1 LNDARNRIIKQPPT
15 VLLAGL
21 VGLVVL
27 IFGLMRVGQVSM
39 WMDEAF
45 STAAVD
51 QSFGNLLRF
60 LSREVGMMPWYL
72 ALWIWSRV
80 SLSDEWLRAF
90 SVVGGATAAF
100 GFVFLARR
108 MLAFPASIFAV
119 AFFLGNQ
126 AYLSRLGEAR
136 AYSWATCCVVLSTLA
151 LLRVM
156 DRPNIG
162 RAALFGVAGGVGAA
176 IHPILLYLFV
186 TQCVFWLVASGM
198 QPDTGHMKTARW
210 RQGAAR
216 QHWPIRAVVVAGG
229 IGGLLA
235 LPLIALSLR
244 GGAAQIAWIGP
255 LTVRMFRGSIGD
267 LLGGRLQGA
276 AVAILIMV
284 ALVVAVRQAVD
295 EGLSFS
301 ELLQPIRHVPQS
313 VVFCGVMLV
322 GSISLLL
329 LQSLFVNAFIG
340 RYLSPLT
347 PFVALLAGIGLAAV
361 GGQVIA
367 GRSWRALAVGAGVV
381 LLMGNSLLLAE
392 RSRGPDYRTAVDVVP
407 TAAEGTRIVV
417 PRREHWQPLDWY
429 GGADLRSIMLLEPR
443 RTIQPW
449 VGYRLEPGMFVEPL
463 ADECR
468 IAAIVNTDR
477 ELSQLKLLMSESGVP
492 GWDRPTVSEPRVIA
506 EGLRMY
512 FLDRNG
518 CAAEA
523 D

>member
-1 LNDARNRIIKQPPT
+1 
-15 VLLAGL
+15 V
-21 VGLVVL
+21 
-27 IFGLMRVGQVSM
+27 
-39 WMDEAF
+39 
-45 STAAVD
+45 
-51 QSFGNLLRF
+51 
-60 LSREVGMMPWYL
+60 
-72 ALWIWSRV
+72 
-80 SLSDEWLRAF
+80 
-90 SVVGGATAAF
+90 
-100 GFVFLARR
+100 
-108 MLAFPASIFAV
+108 
-119 AFFLGNQ
+119 
-126 AYLSRLGEAR
+126 
-136 AYSWATCCVVLSTLA
+136 
-151 LLRVM
+151 
-156 DRPNIG
+156 
-162 RAALFGVAGGVGAA
+162 
-176 IHPILLYLFV
+176 
-186 TQCVFWLVASGM
+186 
-198 QPDTGHMKTARW
+198 
-210 RQGAAR
+210 
-216 QHWPIRAVVVAGG
+216 
-229 IGGLLA
+229 
-235 LPLIALSLR
+235 
-244 GGAAQIAWIGP
+244 
-255 LTVRMFRGSIGD
+255 
-267 LLGGRLQGA
+267 
-276 AVAILIMV
+276 VAILIMV
-284 ALVVAVRQAVD
+284 ALVVAVRQAVN

-313 VVFCGVMLV
+313 MVFCGVMLV

-381 LLMGNSLLLAE
+381 LLMGNNLLLAE

-407 TAAEGTRIVV
+407 TAAEGMRIVV